1 MGFNMMKKTSLGL
14 IALTLVSCIKAEELN
29 QSETVVESGAVFQ
42 AVGDAWGSVDP
53 ETIKK
58 NDFLYEETVF
68 KVENQSFIAQQE
80 GVTVLD
86 SVDYLADGDA
96 TKPARKLTFAVQ
108 RVTYKNQDDT
118 GSASTVQDEFSF
130 LLPTATAQN
139 SLAGMKSNSLEKSV
153 KSSLFPL
160 ADLKARSGI
169 SPYSE
174 GLELG
179 YERMYLLAQ
188 SCMKPDQLKEY
199 CQKELGA
206 DDCDIQC
213 TNLKTAEEI
222 RPAPAAMQAL
232 ENCGGLPNCQMRV
245 KTVAFNWIFILKK
258 GNIEERQKV
267 NYNVAIS
274 PDLPFFARLVD
285 NCARGLGTVPG
296 SSQKFLV
303 TSCTHLGKF
312 KPGSN

>member
-1 MGFNMMKKTSLGL
+1 MINKISLSL
-14 IALTLVSCIKAEELN
+14 AALTLVSCIKAEELN
-29 QSETVVESGAVFQ
+29 QSETLVDSASVFQ
-42 AVGDAWGSVDP
+42 AVGEAWGPVDP
-53 ETIKK
+53 DTIKK
-58 NDFLYEETVF
+58 NDFLYEETIF
-68 KVENQSFIAQQE
+68 KVESQSFIAQQE

-86 SVDYLADGDA
+86 SEDFLVDNDPQ
-96 TKPARKLTFAVQ
+96 KPARKLTFAVQ

-118 GSASTVQDEFSF
+118 GSASTVQDDRSF
-130 LLPTATAQN
+130 LLPTSQETKASTKVA
-139 SLAGMKSNSLEKSV
+139 SLEKAIRA
-153 KSSLFPL
+153 SLFPIEG
-160 ADLKARSGI
+160 LKARSEI
-169 SPYSE
+169 KPYSE

-179 YERMYLLAQ
+179 YERMFLLAQ

-206 DDCDIQC
+206 DSCDIQC
-213 TNLKTAEEI
+213 TNLKIADEV
-222 RPAPAAMQAL
+222 RPAPAAMQTL

-245 KTVAFNWIFILKK
+245 KTIAFNWIFILKK

-285 NCARGLGTVPG
+285 NCARGLGSVPG
-296 SSQKFLV
+296 STQKFLV

>member
-1 MGFNMMKKTSLGL
+1 MGFDMMKKMGLSLA
-14 IALTLVSCIKAEELN
+14 ALTLVSCIKAEELN
-29 QSETVVESGAVFQ
+29 KAEKATDAASVFQ
-42 AVGDAWGSVDP
+42 AVGEAWGSVDP

-58 NDFLYEETVF
+58 DDFLYEETVF

-80 GVTVLD
+80 GVTVLNSED
-86 SVDYLADGDA
+86 FNVDGDPK
-96 TKPARKLTFAVQ
+96 KPARKLTFAVQ

-118 GSASTVQDEFSF
+118 GSASTVQDDFTF
-130 LLPTATAQN
+130 LLPTAAAQN
-139 SLAGMKSNSLEKSV
+139 HAPSELKILKKNMDATLYPLES
-153 KSSLFPL
+153 
-160 ADLKARSGI
+160 LKARAEIKPFG
-169 SPYSE
+169 E

-179 YERMYLLAQ
+179 YERMYMLAQ
-188 SCMKPDQLKEY
+188 SCMKPDQLQEY
-199 CQKELGA
+199 CRKELGA
-206 DDCDIQC
+206 DECDIQC
-213 TNLKTAEEI
+213 TNLNVGEEV
-222 RPAPAAMQAL
+222 RPAPTAMQTL
-232 ENCGGLPNCQMRV
+232 ENCGGLPDCKMRV
-245 KTVAFNWIFILKK
+245 KTVAFNWTFILKK

-285 NCARGLGTVPG
+285 NCARGLGSVPG